1 MREYTLHWSE
11 GRRRCARHFPSV
23 TSALQFV
30 HERDLARR
38 GARIEDS
45 DERVVVSEA
54 HMLAAREE
62 YGNLL
67 EEYPGDLDRLTAAG
81 QTIALKEET
90 YAMLLEQYGRTRI
103 REALRANTI
112 SVVEP
117 AVVPEE
123 PATPILALNLALGEL
138 HNKKA
143 RQ

>member
-54 HMLAAREE
+54 HMLAAREA
-62 YGNLL
+62 YGNVLGIV
-67 EEYPGDLDRLTAAG
+67 PGIPIR
-81 QTIALKEET
+81 
-90 YAMLLEQYGRTRI
+90 GR
-103 REALRANTI
+103 
-112 SVVEP
+112 S
-117 AVVPEE
+117 AV
-123 PATPILALNLALGEL
+123 
-138 HNKKA
+138 A
-143 RQ
+143 RGKTQDIPKYHDV